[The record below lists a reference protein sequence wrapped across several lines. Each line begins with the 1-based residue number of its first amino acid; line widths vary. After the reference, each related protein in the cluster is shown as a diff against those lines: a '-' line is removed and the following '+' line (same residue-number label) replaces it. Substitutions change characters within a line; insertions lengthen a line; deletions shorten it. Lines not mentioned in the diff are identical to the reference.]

1 MLQARTA
8 KDRRSTDRK
17 AVLVVE
23 DDAASRRMFRTAL
36 ELAGFVVREAPN
48 GYEAIHSVER
58 DPPDLIV
65 LDLLLPGLGG
75 LGVQQEIAERAATK
89 LIPIV
94 IVTGSTRELD
104 HLAVACVLRK
114 PVDPDALVE
123 TVRKC
128 LDEPGPS
135 QTG

>member
-1 MLQARTA
+1 V
-8 KDRRSTDRK
+8 TDRK

-23 DDAASRRMFRTAL
+23 DDAASRRMFATAL
-36 ELAGFVVREAPN
+36 TLAGFDVREAPN

-58 DPPDLIV
+58 ERPDLIV

-75 LGVQQEIAERAATK
+75 LGVQKEIAERAATK

-94 IVTGSTRELD
+94 IVTGSNRDLD

-114 PVDPDALVE
+114 PVDPDTLVE
-123 TVRKC
+123 TVRRC
-128 LDEPGPS
+128 LASER
-135 QTG
+135 